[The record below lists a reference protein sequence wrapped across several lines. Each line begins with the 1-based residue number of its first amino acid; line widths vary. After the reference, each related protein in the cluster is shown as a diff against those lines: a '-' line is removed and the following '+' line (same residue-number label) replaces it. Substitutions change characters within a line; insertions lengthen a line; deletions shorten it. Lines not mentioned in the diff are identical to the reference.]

1 MKKSKLIPKLHELLN
16 YELTGA
22 LRYLYFS
29 FMIFG
34 VRRHPIVE
42 FFRKEAE
49 ESIGH
54 ATSLGEKITALGGT
68 PAVAITEVLNSKKDL
83 EDILRESLEHEKS
96 AVKKYSDLLQDVKDD
111 PVLDAFVRDFV
122 SEEQSHVEELE
133 KMLRE
138 S

>member
-1 MKKSKLIPKLHELLN
+1 
-16 YELTGA
+16 
-22 LRYLYFS
+22 
-29 FMIFG
+29 
-34 VRRHPIVE
+34 
-42 FFRKEAE
+42 
-49 ESIGH
+49 
-54 ATSLGEKITALGGT
+54 
-68 PAVAITEVLNSKKDL
+68 
-83 EDILRESLEHEKS
+83 LRESLEHEKS